1 MRVAPEGFQRRDG
14 ISTLA
19 DDRNEI
25 LLEEEE
31 EEERVRRNFSKAVP
45 PPNTLYS
52 YLDPK
57 GGNERFFFV
66 AFSQLPPIY
75 IYIYFSPL
83 FAAQTRF
90 KFSIYIYIY
99 FV

>member
-25 LLEEEE
+25 LLEEEGYE
-31 EEERVRRNFSKAVP
+31 GILAKRYHRQIPCTVTSIRGETNGFFSSLFPNFR
-45 PPNTLYS
+45 LY
-52 YLDPK
+52 
-57 GGNERFFFV
+57 
-66 AFSQLPPIY
+66 IH